1 MTEEEERA
9 YCEQAVQCFHGDM
22 ATLLMQ
28 KRAEAFEAGRKVSAD
43 EGSDFLSGHVVSL
56 QAQLVAS
63 KQELRELRPTLSDR
77 RDELTALKAK
87 LARVECLPEKW
98 KGRIVSASWAG
109 AACELQAELRAALED
124 K

>member
-28 KRAEAFEAGRKVSAD
+28 KRAEAFEAGRS
-43 EGSDFLSGHVVSL
+43 S
-56 QAQLVAS
+56 
-63 KQELRELRPTLSDR
+63 TLER
-77 RDELTALKAK
+77 KGAVFAATCLELTACKAK
-87 LARVECLPEKW
+87 LARVE
-98 KGRIVSASWAG
+98 
-109 AACELQAELRAALED
+109 AAVALIGEARCISGTDQHREAADLFRGMTVRTLRAALED